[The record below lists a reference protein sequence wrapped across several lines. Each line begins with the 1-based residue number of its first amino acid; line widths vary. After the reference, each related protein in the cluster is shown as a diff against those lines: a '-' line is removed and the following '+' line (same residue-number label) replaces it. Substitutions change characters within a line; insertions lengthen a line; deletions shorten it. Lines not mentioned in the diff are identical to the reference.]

1 MAVQLNKALIN
12 ARIKNV
18 YDGWNVRMLSGFCLV
33 HYPNSHCGRFLERE
47 SQ

>member
-12 ARIKNV
+12 ARLKSI
-18 YDGWNVRMLSGFCLV
+18 YDGWNVRMLSALWPG
-33 HYPNSHCGRFLERE
+33 HYANAHHGPFLGRE